1 MGDYL
6 LEVLNLLARSLHV
19 VTGIAWIG
27 ASFYFIW
34 LDNHLVP
41 PEDARGRE
49 APSESR
55 GREAPS
61 ESNAV
66 ERGVAGELW
75 AIHGG
80 GFYHAQKYRVA
91 PPAIPARL
99 HWFKWEAYSTLLSGL
114 ALLAIVYYA
123 NAGLYLVDPSL
134 TALSPAGAIAAS
146 VAVLAGGWIVY
157 DLLCRSPLG
166 RNDRALGAV
175 LAILCVAAAYGLCHL
190 FPGRAA
196 FLHFG
201 AMLGT
206 IMVLNVYF
214 VIIPGQR
221 RMVEAARAGRAP
233 DPADGLRGKQRSVHN
248 TYFTLPAVF
257 TMISNHY
264 AWIFGNSWAWLALVA
279 ISAAGALI
287 RIYFVAR
294 HKGAASPW
302 PLALATIVLAT
313 TAYALRPAASATSL
327 TPSTQRAQ
335 SIVLARCAP
344 CHAAAPTF
352 AGIAAAPKGVM
363 LEHPAQLTAQAAL
376 IRDQVRARAM
386 PPGNLTQLTD
396 SERSELL
403 AWADGAARR

>member
-1 MGDYL
+1 MADYL

-41 PEDARGRE
+41 PEDA
-49 APSESR
+49 AD
-55 GREAPS
+55 A
-61 ESNAV
+61 
-66 ERGVAGELW
+66 ERGVGGELW

-91 PPAIPARL
+91 PPALPARL
-99 HWFKWEAYSTLLSGL
+99 HWFKWEAYTTLLSGL

-123 NAGLYLVDPSL
+123 HADLYLVDPALIS
-134 TALSPAGAIAAS
+134 LSPAGAIAAS
-146 VAVLAGGWIVY
+146 AATLAGGWIVY

-166 RNDRALGAV
+166 RNDRALGLV
-175 LAILCVAAAYGLCHL
+175 LAILCIAAAYGLCRL

-221 RMVEAARAGRAP
+221 LMVEAARAGRAP
-233 DPADGLRGKQRSVHN
+233 DSVHGMRGKQRSVHN

-264 AWIFGNSWAWLALVA
+264 AWIFGHSWAWLALVA

-302 PLALATIVLAT
+302 PLAAAAVLVAG
-313 TAYALRPAASATSL
+313 TAFALRPADTTGAGAPSAA
-327 TPSTQRAQ
+327 RAQ
-335 SIVLARCAP
+335 AIVAARCAP

-363 LEHPAQLTAQAAL
+363 LEHPAQLAAQAAL

-403 AWADGAARR
+403 AWADGEARR

>member
-19 VTGIAWIG
+19 IAGIAWIG

-41 PEDARGRE
+41 PEGTGDA
-49 APSESR
+49 
-55 GREAPS
+55 
-61 ESNAV
+61 

-91 PPAIPARL
+91 PPAIPERL
-99 HWFKWEAYSTLLSGL
+99 HWFKWEAYTTLLSGL

-134 TALSPAGAIAAS
+134 AALSPAGAIGAS
-146 VAVLAGGWIVY
+146 AGVLAGGWIVY

-166 RNDRALGAV
+166 GNDRALGAV
-175 LAILCVAAAYGLCHL
+175 LAVLCVAAAYGLCQL

-264 AWIFGNSWAWLALVA
+264 AWIFGHPWSWLALVA

-287 RIYFVAR
+287 RVYFVAR

-313 TAYALRPAASATSL
+313 TVYALRPGASATAVA
-327 TPSTQRAQ
+327 PSTQRAQ
-335 SIVLARCAP
+335 AIVLARCAP

-376 IRDQVRARAM
+376 IRDQVNARAM

-403 AWADGAARR
+403 AWAQGVARR